1 MKLGDYVMISPDL
14 THLNDW
20 VRGTVIEVKQNPFV
34 GVVIVAKTDDG
45 VIYFEREDMFKP
57 AEA

>member
-1 MKLGDYVMISPDL
+1 MKQGDNVMISPDL
-14 THLNDW
+14 THLNEW

-34 GVVIVAKTDDG
+34 GVVIVAKTDEG
-45 VIYFEREDMFKP
+45 VIYFEREDMFKL

>member
-1 MKLGDYVMISPDL
+1 MISPDL